1 MAQHS
6 RFDTSLDS
14 AALTRYL
21 ERLLEHYIPDGQ
33 PLPYS
38 LEPHVTEGLRRLESC
53 FAGIRRKYYTL
64 DGHATFD
71 HLNGDHMAAF
81 LYLVGN
87 SAWKSTGDSMIP
99 TKLFMLNKAMH
110 GLDLYFSV
118 SLPEVFLLVHPVGSV
133 IGNAT
138 YGNHLVIY
146 QNCTVG
152 ADAGVYPTFGEGT
165 ILYSRV
171 SVLGNS
177 TIGDDVVF
185 AANSFVVNADIPA
198 HSVVVGQY
206 PGHRSLENT
215 QSVIERMFEPSGS

>member
-1 MAQHS
+1 MAQQHG
-6 RFDTSLDS
+6 FDTSLDREQL
-14 AALTRYL
+14 AGYL
-21 ERLLEHYIPDGQ
+21 ERLLAHYIPDGQ

-38 LEPHVTEGLRRLESC
+38 LGPHVAEALQRLENC
-53 FAGIRRKYYTL
+53 FAGIHRKYYTQA
-64 DGHATFD
+64 GVARFD

-81 LYLVGN
+81 LYLVAN
-87 SAWKSTGDSMIP
+87 SAWKTKSDGVVP

-118 SLPEVFLLVHPVGSV
+118 TLPDIFLLVHPVGTV

-146 QNCTVG
+146 QNCTIG

-198 HSVVVGQY
+198 HSIVVGQY
-206 PGHRSLENT
+206 PTHRALANPT
-215 QSVIERMFEPSGS
+215 SVRERMFDG